1 MPRPEHS
8 LRRYP
13 RWVLLLVILVVPLA
27 AGLDFPPKP
36 AARVNDYAHLL
47 SPDEV
52 RYLEAKLAAWDQAS
66 SNQLVIATFESLEG
80 EALDDISIRIAEAWR
95 PGQADRDNGVLLTV
109 FLLNRKMRIE
119 VGYGLE
125 GVLPDALVN
134 DIRLNLVNPHFQRG
148 QYFQGLNLAVDGIVA
163 AVGGEYQALR
173 QSKRVPRQR
182 RGRGGGGGLFFLIMM
197 IVLLLSRGRRGGLF
211 PALFLMSMAGGMG
224 RHGGGLGGGFR
235 SGGFGGFGGGGF
247 GGGGS
252 GGGW

>member
-1 MPRPEHS
+1 MPKPDHA
-8 LRRYP
+8 LRRCP
-13 RWVLLLVILVVPLA
+13 GWLLLLAILVAPLA
-27 AGLDFPPKP
+27 AGLDFPQKP
-36 AARVNDYAHLL
+36 AARVNDYAHLF
-47 SPDEV
+47 SPDER
-52 RYLEAKLAAWDQAS
+52 RYLESKLAAWDQAS

-95 PGQADRDNGVLLTV
+95 PGQADRDNGVLITV
-109 FLLNRKMRIE
+109 FLQNRKMRIE

-163 AVGGEYQALR
+163 AVDGEYQALR

-182 RGRGGGGGLFFLIMM
+182 RGGGGGGGLFFLIIM
-197 IVLLLSRGRRGGLF
+197 IILMFSRRGRGGLF

-224 RHGGGLGGGFR
+224 RAGGGLGGGFR

>member
-8 LRRYP
+8 LRRCP
-13 RWVLLLVILVVPLA
+13 RWVLLLAILVVPLA

>member
-1 MPRPEHS
+1 M
-8 LRRYP
+8 
-13 RWVLLLVILVVPLA
+13 LLLAILVAPLA
-27 AGLDFPPKP
+27 AGLDFPQKP

-52 RYLEAKLAAWDQAS
+52 RYLESKLAAWDQAS

-95 PGQADRDNGVLLTV
+95 PGQADRDNGVLITV
-109 FLLNRKMRIE
+109 FLQNRKMRIE

-163 AVGGEYQALR
+163 AVDGEYQALR

-182 RGRGGGGGLFFLIMM
+182 RGGGGGGGGELRPRVGVIRGDGTLIDGRNSTLV
-197 IVLLLSRGRRGGLF
+197 IVGGRVQSLPTGPELGEGIIRSSALKWVPYSRKV
-211 PALFLMSMAGGMG
+211 
-224 RHGGGLGGGFR
+224 
-235 SGGFGGFGGGGF
+235 
-247 GGGGS
+247 
-252 GGGW
+252 

>member
-1 MPRPEHS
+1 MPRPDHS

-13 RWVLLLVILVVPLA
+13 GWALLLAILVAPLA
-27 AGLDFPPKP
+27 AGLDFPTKP

-173 QSKRVPRQR
+173 QSKRVPQQR
-182 RGRGGGGGLFFLIMM
+182 RGGRGGGGLFFLIMM
-197 IVLLLSRGRRGGLF
+197 IFLLLSRGGRGGLF

-224 RHGGGLGGGFR
+224 RSRGGLGGGFR

>member
-1 MPRPEHS
+1 MPRTDHA
-8 LRRYP
+8 LRRCP
-13 RWVLLLVILVVPLA
+13 GWLLLLAILVAPLA
-27 AGLDFPPKP
+27 AGLDFPQKP
-36 AARVNDYAHLL
+36 AARVNDYAHLF
-47 SPDEV
+47 SPDER
-52 RYLEAKLAAWDQAS
+52 RYLESKLAAWDQAS

-95 PGQADRDNGVLLTV
+95 PGQADRDNGVLITV
-109 FLLNRKMRIE
+109 FLQNRKMRIE

-163 AVGGEYQALR
+163 AVDGEYQALR

-182 RGRGGGGGLFFLIMM
+182 RGGGGGGGLFFLIIM
-197 IVLLLSRGRRGGLF
+197 IILMFSRRGRGGLF

-224 RHGGGLGGGFR
+224 RHRGGFGGGFS